1 MALYTGWTFF
11 TYPIVVKFVMV
22 FEMTEINE
30 KEAGVG
36 PFFKEQYLHICF
48 VKRTVLKFPA

>member
-1 MALYTGWTFF
+1 MALYSGWTFF
-11 TYPIVVKFVMV
+11 TYPFVVKFVMV